1 MNDLNELYDHLMSQA
16 DDFEKVKRFVHKLD
30 SIIMVMI
37 DRNDDFLEMI
47 EDLLDIEELE
57 KKRLR

>member
-16 DDFEKVKRFVHKLD
+16 DDFEEIKRFVHKLD
-30 SIIMVMI
+30 IKIMVMI